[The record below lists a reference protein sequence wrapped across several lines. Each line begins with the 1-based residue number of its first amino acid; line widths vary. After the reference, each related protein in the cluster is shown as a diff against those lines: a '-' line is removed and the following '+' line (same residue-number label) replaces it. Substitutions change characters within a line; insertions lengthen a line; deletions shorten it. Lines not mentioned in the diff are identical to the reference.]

1 MQPSITLRLSGALIA
16 VVIAA
21 GCATTS
27 TTAAPN
33 STPEVLVDQ
42 SGRVYRT
49 TDAAATVSFSV
60 SADSTFNALVEAF
73 RALGIE
79 PSTIDP
85 AGRVVSRQGL
95 MLRGRFQGDR
105 LSTAFDCGTG
115 QLGPRADDGRI
126 RADITSRVASAGSGS
141 TVTTAIQASL
151 TPNDGAAHDPIRCA
165 SNGGFEEKLRRETS
179 LRLGIPYQRS
189 R

>member
-1 MQPSITLRLSGALIA
+1 MRRPFSIRTFGPILA
-16 VVIAA
+16 IAA
-21 GCATTS
+21 ACATAS
-27 TTAAPN
+27 PPSAAPN

-49 TDAAATVSFSV
+49 TDAAATASFNV
-60 SADSTFNALVEAF
+60 SADSTFNALVEAY

-85 AGRVVSRQGL
+85 SARVVGRQGL

-105 LSTAFDCGTG
+105 LSSAFDCGNG

-126 RADITSRVASAGSGS
+126 RADVTSRVAAAGAGA
-141 TVTTAIQASL
+141 TVTTTIEASL
-151 TPNDGAAHDPIRCA
+151 TLNDGASRDPIRCA
-165 SNGGFEEKLRRETS
+165 SNGGLEEKLRRETS
-179 LRLGIPYQRS
+179 LRLGVPYERS